1 MIMTRLMRAVRIGT
15 IGLAAI
21 LMTACATQ
29 KPVAIDYTAF
39 KASKPR
45 SILVMPPVNQSP
57 EVAASLS
64 MLSVATMPLAEAGY
78 YVMPVTLVHETF
90 KQNGITVADDAQN
103 VSLGKLRQ
111 IFGADAA
118 LYITVSNYGAS
129 YRILDSVVEVKASA
143 KLVDLRT
150 GAQLWQGSAAAS
162 SAEDN
167 NSNNSGGV
175 IGLLVAAV
183 VKQIINS
190 TTDQGHVIANRASQ
204 RLLAVGHAGGLLYGP
219 YNPKYGTD

>member
-1 MIMTRLMRAVRIGT
+1 MSKLMRAVRLGA

-29 KPVAIDYTAF
+29 RPAQIDYTAF

-45 SILVMPPVNQSP
+45 SILVMPPVNHSP
-57 EVAASLS
+57 EVEASLS

-103 VSLGKLRQ
+103 VSLEKLRQ

-118 LYITVSNYGAS
+118 LYITVNNYGTS
-129 YRILDSVVEVKASA
+129 YRVVDSVVEVKASA

-162 SAEDN
+162 SAES
-167 NSNNSGGV
+167 NSANNSGGLA
-175 IGLLVAAV
+175 GLLITAV

-190 TTDQGHVIANRASQ
+190 TIDQSHIIANRASQ
-204 RLLAVGHAGGLLYGP
+204 RLLAPGHAGGLLYGP
-219 YNPKYGTD
+219 YSPKYGTD

>member
-1 MIMTRLMRAVRIGT
+1 MTKLMRAVRIGT

-21 LMTACATQ
+21 LMTACATNQ
-29 KPVAIDYTAF
+29 PAAIDYTAF

-78 YVMPVTLVHETF
+78 YVMPVTLVYETF

-103 VSLGKLRQ
+103 VPLAKLRQ

-118 LYITVSNYGAS
+118 LYITVNNYGAS
-129 YRILDSVVEVKASA
+129 YRIVDSVVEVKASA

-150 GAQLWQGSAAAS
+150 GALLWQGSAVAS
-162 SAEDN
+162 SAENN
-167 NSNNSGGV
+167 NSNSGGV
-175 IGLLVAAV
+175 VGLLVSAV

-190 TTDQGHVIANRASQ
+190 TSDQSHAIANRASQ
-204 RLLAVGHAGGLLYGP
+204 RLLAAGRAGGLLYGP
-219 YNPKYGTD
+219 YSPKYGTD

>member
-1 MIMTRLMRAVRIGT
+1 MTKLTQAGRIGI

-21 LMTACATQ
+21 LMAACATTM
-29 KPVAIDYTAF
+29 PVDIDYTAF

-45 SILVMPPVNQSP
+45 SILVMPPVNHSP
-57 EVAASLS
+57 DVAASLG

-78 YVMPVTLVHETF
+78 YVMPVTLVNETF

-103 VSLGKLRQ
+103 VPLEKLRR

-118 LYITVSNYGAS
+118 LYITVNNYGAS
-129 YRILDSVVEVKASA
+129 YKVVDSVVEVKASA

-150 GAQLWQGSAAAS
+150 GAQLWQGAAAAS
-162 SAEDN
+162 SAEG

-175 IGLLVAAV
+175 VGILVSAV

-190 TTDQGHVIANRASQ
+190 TSDQSYVIANRASQ
-204 RLLAVGHAGGLLYGP
+204 RLLATGNAGGLLYGP

>member
-1 MIMTRLMRAVRIGT
+1 MTKLMQAVRIGT

-45 SILVMPPVNQSP
+45 SILVMPPVNRSP

-78 YVMPVTLVHETF
+78 YVMPVTLVYETF

-103 VSLGKLRQ
+103 VALERLRQ

-118 LYITVSNYGAS
+118 LYITVDNYGVS
-129 YRILDSVVEVKASA
+129 YKILDSVVEVKASA

-150 GAQLWQGSAAAS
+150 GAQLWQGSAVAS
-162 SAEDN
+162 SAEGS

-175 IGLLVAAV
+175 VGLLVSAV
-183 VKQIINS
+183 IKQIINS
-190 TTDQGHVIANRASQ
+190 TSDQSHVIANRASQ
-204 RLLAVGHAGGLLYGP
+204 RLLATGNAGGLLYGP